1 MIIQTDVVG
10 CNYYSE
16 AFRSVC
22 EKNAQYSSRDVTRI
36 TYEFYPYTGDAE
48 LIREPKNEHDK
59 NAVMVMVAGQK
70 VGYIPAA
77 EAPEIGELLR
87 RRRVLGVSVRLF
99 GGNYKQP
106 RMDADGRVYTVPDS
120 SPLRGVLKINVK
132 DTRPILLA
140 LCIFGGIFG
149 LHRFYR
155 GEIVKGLLYL
165 FTGGGFLVFWIR
177 DIALIATG
185 RMK

>member
-1 MIIQTDVVG
+1 MIIETDVVG
-10 CNYYSE
+10 CDHYSE

-22 EKNAQYSSRDVTRI
+22 GKNTQYSSHDVTRT
-36 TYEFYPYTGDAE
+36 TYELYPYNGDAE
-48 LIREPKNEHDK
+48 LILEPTNAHDK
-59 NAVMVMVAGQK
+59 HAVMVMVAGQK
-70 VGYIPAA
+70 VGYIPAS
-77 EAPEIGELLR
+77 EAPEIGALLR
-87 RRRVLGVSVRLF
+87 KRRVLGVSVRLF

-106 RMDADGRVYTVPDS
+106 RLDADGRVYTVPDS
-120 SPLRGVLKINVK
+120 SPLRGMLKINVK

-155 GEIVKGLLYL
+155 GEIGKGLLYL
-165 FTGGGFLVFWIR
+165 FTAGGFSVLWIR
-177 DIALIATG
+177 DIILIATG